1 MIRPYSTLALRFK
14 TMSSQFIKYQPYV
27 NGLVRLATSK
37 VIEDGNAWSQKVDIA
52 LNGQAGDQ
60 LQALVPV
67 QTRREHGSFF
77 TGHELADRLLK
88 HADLTGIKTPVFF
101 DPTVGAS
108 DLLIASARRLGMK
121 KQIARTIE
129 SWGTQLTGIDQQKEF
144 IQASKARLVL
154 LARSMHETFN
164 EQKMDWTSVFPNIR
178 AGDALY
184 ENALYE
190 RATHLVMNPP
200 FAMMAAPKDCSWA
213 KGKVNAAAVFMEHAV
228 QHARPGTQI
237 LAILPEVLRT
247 GTRYEK
253 WQRVVTRMADVER
266 VESAGLF
273 HNADVDV
280 FILVLR
286 KRKVAMPVGNAF
298 RDANHRQTAQCLGDL
313 FKVSVGPVVPHRD
326 REEGALYRY
335 LHAKNATPWN
345 TLTRWPEKLNYKGT
359 VFTPPFVVIRRTSR
373 PGDKHRATAS
383 LVLGR
388 TPVAVENHLIVCQP
402 NDGKVRSC
410 ERLMECLK
418 SSTVDEFLNVE
429 MRCRHLTVGSVR
441 EIPIGRS

>member
-1 MIRPYSTLALRFK
+1 MPSKFT
-14 TMSSQFIKYQPYV
+14 KYQPYV
-27 NGLVRLATSK
+27 NGLIDLATK
-37 VIEDGNAWSQKVDIA
+37 QVAEEGDLWLKKADVA

-67 QTRREHGSFF
+67 KTRREHGTFF
-77 TGHELADRLLK
+77 TGHELAERLLK
-88 HADLTGIKTPVFF
+88 HADLKGIKNPVFA

-108 DLLIASARRLGMK
+108 DLLIASARLLGQR
-121 KQIARTIE
+121 KQLARTIMG
-129 SWGTQLTGIDQQKEF
+129 WGAQLHGIDQQEEF

-154 LARSMHETFN
+154 LARSLHEAFN
-164 EQKMDWTSVFPNIR
+164 GQDLDWSSVFPNIR
-178 AGDALY
+178 MGDALD
-184 ENALYE
+184 EKVLYE

-200 FAMMAAPKDCSWA
+200 FTMMAVPKDCSWA
-213 KGKVNAAAVFMEHAV
+213 KGKVNAAAIFMEHAV
-228 QHARPGTQI
+228 KHARAGTQI

-253 WQRVVTRMADVER
+253 WQQEITRFADVKL

-286 KRKVAMPVGNAF
+286 KRKIMATRSRMFRVAQKRMG
-298 RDANHRQTAQCLGDL
+298 AQQLGDL

-326 REEGALYRY
+326 PEEGPLYRY
-335 LHAKNATPWN
+335 LHARNAKPWVA
-345 TLTRWPEKLNYKGT
+345 LDRWPEKRKYKGT

-383 LVLGR
+383 LIIGR
-388 TPVAVENHLIVCQP
+388 APVAVENHLIVCQP
-402 NDGKVRSC
+402 YDGQVTSC
-410 ERLMECLK
+410 GQFMEALK
-418 SSTVDEFLNVE
+418 SRTVDAYLDAE
-429 MRCRHLTVGSVR
+429 MRCRHLTVGVVR
-441 EIPIGRS
+441 SLPIL